1 VEQPKFHEHFSSMTN
16 EGYVDALAANA
27 RLSLAPAER
36 AALVDKLNSDAL
48 QRAQVLAAIVNHRDF
63 VERERNRSLVLLH
76 YFGYL
81 HRNPDDPPDRNMDG
95 FNFWL
100 KEVETSG
107 EVDRLTRAF
116 MASIEHGEKTKK

>member
-1 VEQPKFHEHFSSMTN
+1 LT
-16 EGYVDALAANA
+16 
-27 RLSLAPAER
+27 
-36 AALVDKLNSDAL
+36 
-48 QRAQVLAAIVNHRDF
+48 IVNHREF
-63 VERERNRSLVLLH
+63 AQREQNRSLVLLH

-100 KEVETSG
+100 REVETTG

-116 MASIEHGEKTKK
+116 MASIEREEKTKK